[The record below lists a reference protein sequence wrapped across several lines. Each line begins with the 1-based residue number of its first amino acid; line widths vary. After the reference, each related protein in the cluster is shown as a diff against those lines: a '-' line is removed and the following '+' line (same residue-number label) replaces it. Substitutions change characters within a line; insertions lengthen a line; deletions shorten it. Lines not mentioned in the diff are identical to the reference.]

1 MMVSCASRKLMTP
14 AHLEN
19 CKMKGRYVDRLS
31 RKARDFS
38 TMDFG
43 TLLYYAGDVVDLLIL
58 LPC

>member
-1 MMVSCASRKLMTP
+1 MTP

-31 RKARDFS
+31 RKARDFP